1 MLLLLT
7 DTYSKYVER
16 RTPFPEAIHMHI
28 NTRAM
33 ADGIW
38 SIIPRMGNPQNPYE
52 NALIIPMPET
62 KR

>member
-16 RTPFPEAIHMHI
+16 RTPFPEAIHMHYLVYHPQ
-28 NTRAM
+28 N
-33 ADGIW
+33 
-38 SIIPRMGNPQNPYE
+38 GNPQNPYE